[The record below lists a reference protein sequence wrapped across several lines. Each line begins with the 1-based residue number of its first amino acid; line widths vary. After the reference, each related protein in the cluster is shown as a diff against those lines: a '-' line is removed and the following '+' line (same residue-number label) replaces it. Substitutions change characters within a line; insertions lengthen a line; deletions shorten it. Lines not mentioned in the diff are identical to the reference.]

1 LLISHVSQLEER
13 SRELVRAKRY
23 APPVRGWIR
32 AVREAL
38 GTSTAQLAKRPG
50 IRQLSLRETRNV
62 ETKRRHGLKPRLQSV
77 QQ

>member
-1 LLISHVSQLEER
+1 ML
-13 SRELVRAKRY
+13 RA
-23 APPVRGWIR
+23 VRGWIR

-50 IRQLSLRETRNV
+50 IRQPSLRETRSV

-77 QQ
+77 QR